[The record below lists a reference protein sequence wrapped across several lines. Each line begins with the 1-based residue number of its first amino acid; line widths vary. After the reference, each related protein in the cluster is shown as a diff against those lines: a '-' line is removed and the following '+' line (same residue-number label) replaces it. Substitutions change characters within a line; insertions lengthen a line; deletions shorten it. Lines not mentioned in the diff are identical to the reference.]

1 MGWLD
6 ILISFARL
14 GGTATSKLNLLRP
27 AGFSL
32 GFWSWNSIENVCILS
47 CWQLWHQC
55 QILPLQRMDEKSPSS
70 SPYNCCGLGGTKDF
84 NQNFVG
90 GSCWVESEAPV
101 LMPAPHCIFWD
112 FTTRFTVSD
121 FTRRKHVPFHK
132 VCSGTALNLW
142 NATQK
147 EFVGITIGFV
157 FDTVVVIRYTNK
169 AVSLRIAAR
178 MFSGASVIYS
188 TLDMPHRDHSLTI
201 TMIRL
206 IPCRSGYRHWNGW
219 KCTNKLTS
227 SNRAGRGSR
236 QAEHFTSF
244 PC

>member
-32 GFWSWNSIENVCILS
+32 GFWSWNSIENVFILS

-90 GSCWVESEAPV
+90 SSRKLLSWCQHLTVSSEISLHASLCQTSLVENMSP
-101 LMPAPHCIFWD
+101 F
-112 FTTRFTVSD
+112 TRFVLAQHWT
-121 FTRRKHVPFHK
+121 
-132 VCSGTALNLW
+132 SGTRHRKSLW
-142 NATQK
+142 
-147 EFVGITIGFV
+147 G
-157 FDTVVVIRYTNK
+157 
-169 AVSLRIAAR
+169 
-178 MFSGASVIYS
+178 
-188 TLDMPHRDHSLTI
+188 
-201 TMIRL
+201 
-206 IPCRSGYRHWNGW
+206 
-219 KCTNKLTS
+219 
-227 SNRAGRGSR
+227 
-236 QAEHFTSF
+236 
-244 PC
+244 